1 MEGRQRLLFLLLWRL
16 RHDLSHCHLPD
27 HGYHAAFAFTL
38 ARLVAGEER
47 GGVARECLS
56 NRLLHPDCY
65 LPSFHDNP
73 LTRSLQD
80 HSQERDKHA

>member
-16 RHDLSHCHLPD
+16 RHDQPLHHLPD

-38 ARLVAGEER
+38 ARLVVGEER
-47 GGVARECLS
+47 GRIARKHLS
-56 NRLLHPDCY
+56 NRLLRLDCY

-80 HSQERDKHA
+80 HSQECDEHA